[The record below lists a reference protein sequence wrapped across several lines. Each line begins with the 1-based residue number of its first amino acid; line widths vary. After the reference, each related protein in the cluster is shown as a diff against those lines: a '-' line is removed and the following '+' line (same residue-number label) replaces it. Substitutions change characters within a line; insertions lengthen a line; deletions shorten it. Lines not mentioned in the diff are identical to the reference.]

1 MQNYLDTCEI
11 LKTKGIK
18 SGFVASRSSAITPSL
33 KVSPSEV
40 SNQMNLFRS
49 GNINA
54 LIATS
59 IIEEVRKYTKVYVRK
74 IQSNLFTFGFVFFFF
89 FHVYRELTYLQQMLL
104 FSMMLL
110 ITQYSLPRDLEEQDK
125 RNHLCLSWMKE
136 SIDPFLNSKR

>member
-40 SNQMNLFRS
+40 SNQMDLFRS

-59 IIEEVRKYTKVYVRK
+59 VIEEVRNIRRCRSERYNQIYLHL
-74 IQSNLFTFGFVFFFF
+74 NLS
-89 FHVYRELTYLQQMLL
+89 
-104 FSMMLL
+104 FSFSFMC
-110 ITQYSLPRDLEEQDK
+110 TG
-125 RNHLCLSWMKE
+125 N
-136 SIDPFLNSKR
+136 